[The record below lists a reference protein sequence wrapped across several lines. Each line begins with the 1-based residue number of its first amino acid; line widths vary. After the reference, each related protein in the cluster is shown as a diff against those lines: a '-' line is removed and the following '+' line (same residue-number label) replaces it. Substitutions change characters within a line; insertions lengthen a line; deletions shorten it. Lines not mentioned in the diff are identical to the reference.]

1 VVGSDVWI
9 GAEAMIMPG
18 VCIGHGAVI
27 ASRAVVTSDVP
38 PYAVVAGMPARQLRV
53 RFDEKSV
60 AMLLEMAW
68 WEWPQDMLSA
78 AMPLLTSQNVD
89 ELYRFW
95 KSYGNRT
102 ANVTA

>member
-1 VVGSDVWI
+1 
-9 GAEAMIMPG
+9 
-18 VCIGHGAVI
+18 
-27 ASRAVVTSDVP
+27 
-38 PYAVVAGMPARQLRV
+38 
-53 RFDEKSV
+53 
-60 AMLLEMAW
+60 
-68 WEWPQDMLSA
+68 MLSA